1 MYEGYKALAVNVF
14 NLAISDYKKLL
25 KMQKKEKL
33 DEEQKEKIQREI
45 KENECFFRSEWAKD
59 LAGFVGFAYN
69 PETLIKKL
77 RRQNETNSRKLFL
90 KRSRAVLYG
99 KYAI

>member
-1 MYEGYKALAVNVF
+1 MKKEKIGMKGEATMVCDGYKALAASIF
-14 NLAISDYKKLL
+14 NHAISDYKKSL

-33 DEEQKEKIQREI
+33 NEEQKKKIQREI

-59 LAGFVGFAYN
+59 LVRFVGYAYN

-77 RRQNETNSRKLFL
+77 RRETE
-90 KRSRAVLYG
+90 
-99 KYAI
+99 

>member
-1 MYEGYKALAVNVF
+1 MYEGYKALAADIF
-14 NLAISDYKKLL
+14 NLAISDYKTLL

-33 DEEQKEKIQREI
+33 NEEQKEKIQREI

-77 RRQNETNSRKLFL
+77 RRETE
-90 KRSRAVLYG
+90 
-99 KYAI
+99 